1 MRSPQA
7 CLSRS
12 ACEDPLPTEINSNC
26 TRTWTRWW
34 TRRKHIMIDLH
45 QTKEK
50 NGVVSRNHTRGTWGV
65 RERSGASSAN
75 TRRSTELWK
84 SNLPRSHL
92 YRYRKRR
99 DTQDNNRGNDLEC
112 RKILLEGRG
121 DQQTDSRGT
130 GGISLTA
137 LQLPRQKVDT
147 SSCGIRSWKLVDISL
162 VTKRLRIQCE
172 FLTNHRDWG
181 FGKKNE
187 CSLLQLSSN
196 IYNFYIS
203 TWIRFRIYKCRAYKV

>member
-1 MRSPQA
+1 MERA
-7 CLSRS
+7 R
-12 ACEDPLPTEINSNC
+12 
-26 TRTWTRWW
+26 
-34 TRRKHIMIDLH
+34 
-45 QTKEK
+45 QTQ
-50 NGVVSRNHTRGTWGV
+50 GV
-65 RERSGASSAN
+65 
-75 TRRSTELWK
+75 
-84 SNLPRSHL
+84 PRSCEGAISHAHIYTG
-92 YRYRKRR
+92 YRMRR

-147 SSCGIRSWKLVDISL
+147 SSCWIRSWKLVDISL

-172 FLTNHRDWG
+172 FLTIHRLRIWEE
-181 FGKKNE
+181 NE

-196 IYNFYIS
+196 FYDFYIS
-203 TWIRFRIYKCRAYKV
+203 TWIRFRIYKCRADKV